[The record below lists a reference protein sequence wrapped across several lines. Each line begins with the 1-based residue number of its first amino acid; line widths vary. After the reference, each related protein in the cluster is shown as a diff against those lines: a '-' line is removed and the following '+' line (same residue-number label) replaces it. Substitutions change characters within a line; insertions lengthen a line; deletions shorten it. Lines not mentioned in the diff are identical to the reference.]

1 MKNSQ
6 NNLND
11 KRKCSAKN
19 DRYNFI
25 NFSKDQFYFPTEN
38 NLLYPNQRRITSTS
52 YRKNKI
58 NTEQTG
64 FPNVY
69 TSCCPHN
76 TANLYL
82 NKKNFSFK
90 KKTNSKGNNYFDKEK
105 LYHNMVKLQI
115 SLNNMNMKYHKQ
127 KMENDKQA
135 KEIERQNKFLNS
147 INSQNMRNWDLIESN
162 NFYKN
167 ENKLNNE
174 SNEELNPGENNSNKN
189 DDLMKNLMKENDNLL
204 DLDFALL
211 DDKRFNL
218 KILNNG
224 GKNLSENSL
233 RKLYEDLYQECKF
246 REKLLIKME
255 KDKEKYTRENGILK
269 VANETLI
276 SNLKLHMKKLEQENA
291 QKDIKISELKKNLK
305 CSRYTELLKEN
316 EILNEEM
323 EKLKN
328 KIKNALTLI
337 NEYKKQEEEIKKL
350 YEVIKKKDFK
360 IKALELELTTLANN
374 SDETTKKLQNEI
386 NTKDKLLKKQERDM
400 KKTAFEN
407 YTKKQGLNYPDTYST
422 SNENNNKNK
431 KKDLDSKNIYKKYPE
446 LYLIFIE
453 MKHKDN
459 NNSKNF
465 SNDVLK
471 KIKDTAS
478 LEEAKIKYIS
488 LVMEYLNVNDND
500 ENSKQ
505 IIINLANKEFI
516 NHRSIYEIKK
526 KQLNIFDG
534 LFNQKF
540 GNKTQDE
547 IKNYIDKNSLEELIK
562 RTFKETD
569 KNKLGYISFDEMKNV
584 INETNLIDYTD
595 EIMLITKS
603 EIFNRF
609 DYYNFLVLFNN
620 ENNKDSE
627 NKTQEEKT
635 EINNDNNNINN
646 EKGSKEKEK
655 NNNNENKSENKENA
669 TNENKENKVESNDKN
684 EGSKENSNENKE
696 KKEEENNNSE
706 HLDEN
711 KESIMKNED
720 SQVNNDKRDEKSHN
734 NELEKKLKSIVH
746 KIKKEGGTPANYF
759 SQIKEKKNINGNE
772 FEVIN
777 LMKLKEFLNTKNV
790 ELNEEEINGLKKEY
804 GFNLD
809 TEENKDNEEYINNE
823 NFVQKLLNI
832 IQNDIDND
840 DDFMENI
847 QKYDFAED

>member
-6 NNLND
+6 KILND
-11 KRKCSAKN
+11 QRKFSAKN

-25 NFSKDQFYFPTEN
+25 NNSKNQFYLPTEN
-38 NLLYPNQRRITSTS
+38 NILYPNQRRITSTS

-90 KKTNSKGNNYFDKEK
+90 KNTNNKGNNYFDKEK
-105 LYHNMVKLQI
+105 LYQNMVKLQI

-147 INSQNMRNWDLIESN
+147 INSQNMRNWDLLESN
-162 NFYKN
+162 NFNKN
-167 ENKLNNE
+167 DNNLNNE
-174 SNEELNPGENNSNKN
+174 SNEELNLDKNKSNKN
-189 DDLMKNLMKENDNLL
+189 DDLMKNLIRENENLV
-204 DLDFALL
+204 DLDFILL

-218 KILNNG
+218 KSINNN

-233 RKLYEDLYQECKF
+233 RKLYEDLYQECKY

-291 QKDIKISELKKNLK
+291 QKDAKIVELKKNLK

-328 KIKNALTLI
+328 KIKNALILI

-360 IKALELELTTLANN
+360 IKALELELATLANN
-374 SDETTKKLQNEI
+374 SDEITKKLQNEI
-386 NTKDKLLKKQERDM
+386 NIKDKLLKKQERDM

-407 YTKKQGLNYPDTYST
+407 YAKKQGLNYPDTYS
-422 SNENNNKNK
+422 SSDENNTNKNK
-431 KKDLDSKNIYKKYPE
+431 KKKLDIKTIYNKYPE
-446 LYLIFIE
+446 LYLLFIE
-453 MKHKDN
+453 MKHKDIN
-459 NNSKNF
+459 SSKNF

-471 KIKDTAS
+471 KIKDTAN

-488 LVMEYLNVNDND
+488 LVIEYLNINDND

-526 KQLNIFDG
+526 KQLNILDS
-534 LFNQKF
+534 LFNKQF

-562 RTFKETD
+562 RTFTETD
-569 KNKLGYISFDEMKNV
+569 KNKLGYINFDEIKHV
-584 INETNLIDYTD
+584 INETNLNEFTD

-620 ENNKDSE
+620 ENNKDS
-627 NKTQEEKT
+627 
-635 EINNDNNNINN
+635 
-646 EKGSKEKEK
+646 
-655 NNNNENKSENKENA
+655 
-669 TNENKENKVESNDKN
+669 
-684 EGSKENSNENKE
+684 
-696 KKEEENNNSE
+696 
-706 HLDEN
+706 
-711 KESIMKNED
+711 
-720 SQVNNDKRDEKSHN
+720 
-734 NELEKKLKSIVH
+734 
-746 KIKKEGGTPANYF
+746 
-759 SQIKEKKNINGNE
+759 KKNCFNFSSNIHTIE
-772 FEVIN
+772 IMFISFFIFFEIFFGSYFHN
-777 LMKLKEFLNTKNV
+777 FFISL
-790 ELNEEEINGLKKEY
+790 EI
-804 GFNLD
+804 
-809 TEENKDNEEYINNE
+809 
-823 NFVQKLLNI
+823 
-832 IQNDIDND
+832 IDKI
-840 DDFMENI
+840 F
-847 QKYDFAED
+847 

>member
-1 MKNSQ
+1 MINSQ

-11 KRKCSAKN
+11 KIKSSAKN

-25 NFSKDQFYFPTEN
+25 NFSKEQFYLPTEN
-38 NLLYPNQRRITSTS
+38 NILYPNQRRITSTS
-52 YRKNKI
+52 YRKNKL
-58 NTEQTG
+58 NTEQPG

-69 TSCCPHN
+69 TSGCPHN

-90 KKTNSKGNNYFDKEK
+90 KKANNKGNNYFDKEK
-105 LYHNMVKLQI
+105 LYQNMVKLQI
-115 SLNNMNMKYHKQ
+115 SLNNINMKYHKQ

-147 INSQNMRNWDLIESN
+147 INSQNMRNWDLLESN
-162 NFYKN
+162 IFNKN
-167 ENKLNNE
+167 ENNLNNE
-174 SNEELNPGENNSNKN
+174 SNEELNLDNNKPNKDN
-189 DDLMKNLMKENDNLL
+189 LMKNLMKENEGLV
-204 DLDFALL
+204 DLDFVLL
-211 DDKRFNL
+211 DDKRYNL
-218 KILNNG
+218 KLLNNN

-233 RKLYEDLYQECKF
+233 RKLYGELYQECKY

-276 SNLKLHMKKLEQENA
+276 SNLKLHMKKLEQENT

-316 EILNEEM
+316 EILNDEM

-328 KIKNALTLI
+328 KIKNALILI

-374 SDETTKKLQNEI
+374 SDETTKKLQSEI

-422 SNENNNKNK
+422 SDENNNKNK
-431 KKDLDSKNIYKKYPE
+431 KKDLDTKNIYKKYPE

-453 MKHKDN
+453 MKHKDIN
-459 NNSKNF
+459 SSKNF

-488 LVMEYLNVNDND
+488 LVMEYLHINDND

-526 KQLNIFDG
+526 KQLNIFDS

-562 RTFKETD
+562 RTFTETD
-569 KNKLGYISFDEMKNV
+569 KNKLGYISFDEIKNV
-584 INETNLIDYTD
+584 INETNLNDYND

-646 EKGSKEKEK
+646 EKDSKEKEN
-655 NNNNENKSENKENA
+655 NNNNENNLDNKENV

-684 EGSKENSNENKE
+684 EGSKENTSENKE
-696 KKEEENNNSE
+696 KKENENDNSE
-706 HLDEN
+706 HHDEN
-711 KESIMKNED
+711 KESVMKKED
-720 SQVNNDKRDEKSHN
+720 SQVNNDKKDEKSQN

-746 KIKKEGGTPANYF
+746 KIKKEGGTPVNYF
-759 SQIKEKKNINGNE
+759 SQIKEKRNINGNE
-772 FEVIN
+772 YEVIN
-777 LMKLKEFLNTKNV
+777 LMKMKEFLTTKNI
-790 ELNEEEINGLKKEY
+790 ELNEDEINGLKKEY

-809 TEENKDNEEYINNE
+809 NEENKDNAEYINNE

-832 IQNDIDND
+832 IQNDSDND

-847 QKYDFAED
+847 QKYDFAEE

>member
-1 MKNSQ
+1 
-6 NNLND
+6 
-11 KRKCSAKN
+11 
-19 DRYNFI
+19 
-25 NFSKDQFYFPTEN
+25 
-38 NLLYPNQRRITSTS
+38 
-52 YRKNKI
+52 
-58 NTEQTG
+58 
-64 FPNVY
+64 
-69 TSCCPHN
+69 
-76 TANLYL
+76 
-82 NKKNFSFK
+82 
-90 KKTNSKGNNYFDKEK
+90 
-105 LYHNMVKLQI
+105 
-115 SLNNMNMKYHKQ
+115 
-127 KMENDKQA
+127 
-135 KEIERQNKFLNS
+135 
-147 INSQNMRNWDLIESN
+147 
-162 NFYKN
+162 
-167 ENKLNNE
+167 
-174 SNEELNPGENNSNKN
+174 
-189 DDLMKNLMKENDNLL
+189 MKENEGLV
-204 DLDFALL
+204 DLDFVLL
-211 DDKRFNL
+211 DDKRYNL
-218 KILNNG
+218 KLLNNN

-233 RKLYEDLYQECKF
+233 RKLYGELYQECKY

-276 SNLKLHMKKLEQENA
+276 SNLKLHMKKLEQENT
-291 QKDIKISELKKNLK
+291 QKDIKINELKKNLK

-316 EILNEEM
+316 EILNDEM

-328 KIKNALTLI
+328 KIKNALILI

-400 KKTAFEN
+400 KKTAFES

-422 SNENNNKNK
+422 SDENNNKNK
-431 KKDLDSKNIYKKYPE
+431 KKDLDTKNIYKKYPE

-453 MKHKDN
+453 MKHKDIN
-459 NNSKNF
+459 SSKNF

-488 LVMEYLNVNDND
+488 LVMEYLQINDND

-526 KQLNIFDG
+526 KQLNIFDS

-540 GNKTQDE
+540 GCKTQDE

-562 RTFKETD
+562 RTFTETD
-569 KNKLGYISFDEMKNV
+569 KNKLGYISFDEIKNV
-584 INETNLIDYTD
+584 INETNLNDYTD

-646 EKGSKEKEK
+646 EKDSKEKEN
-655 NNNNENKSENKENA
+655 NNNNENNSDNKENV

-684 EGSKENSNENKE
+684 EGSKENTSENKE
-696 KKEEENNNSE
+696 KKENENNNSE
-706 HLDEN
+706 HHDEN
-711 KESIMKNED
+711 KESVMKKED
-720 SQVNNDKRDEKSHN
+720 SQVNNDKKDEKSQN
-734 NELEKKLKSIVH
+734 NDLEKKLKSIVH
-746 KIKKEGGTPANYF
+746 KIKKEGGTPVNYF
-759 SQIKEKKNINGNE
+759 SQIKEKRNINGNE
-772 FEVIN
+772 YEVIN
-777 LMKLKEFLNTKNV
+777 LMKMKEFLTTKNI
-790 ELNEEEINGLKKEY
+790 ELNEDEINGLKKEY

-809 TEENKDNEEYINNE
+809 NEENKDNAEYINNE

-832 IQNDIDND
+832 IQNDSDND

-847 QKYDFAED
+847 QKYDFAEE